1 MLEATRSLSRNNPS
15 FYIAGAAVTLALMRA
30 SQAVKD
36 AIRRM
41 GAGDTLIVWK
51 LDRLARSTRDLLNTL
66 AAIAEAGASTWI
78 GSLCLQRNWSDLSL
92 T

>member
-1 MLEATRSLSRNNPS
+1 MLARSLTRNNPS

-30 SQAVKD
+30 RQAVKD

-51 LDRLARSTRDLLNTL
+51 LDRLARSTRDLLNILPRL
-66 AAIAEAGASTWI
+66 AQASGRWAILGAI
-78 GSLCLQRNWSDLSL
+78 LQVRTES
-92 T
+92 